1 MGKDLV
7 GHSDISHD
15 VSTMTT
21 QGSGSNVFSVLV
33 L

>member
-7 GHSDISHD
+7 DHSDTSHD

-21 QGSGSNVFSVLV
+21 QGPGSKVFSVLV